1 MLPTNIRDKIMTE
14 VFNVCHGKLALRV
27 ANGFFSTQL
36 FKADCYKIIISITLL
51 YHVGSLGNLQT
62 LKVDENHLA
71 ELPASIGR

>member
-14 VFNVCHGKLALRV
+14 VFNVCHGKLALTKGRQC
-27 ANGFFSTQL
+27 TQL